1 MGPKIINLLPHRVV
15 LPAVFR
21 VVYIMVH
28 SQARHEDGT
37 ATISCKEIHEKL
49 APTSSWLILIGSFL
63 DKILLAD
70 FYQKFPNFLEV
81 KIDVIQVNLTPY
93 QDHWVL

>member
-1 MGPKIINLLPHRVV
+1 MQVVLQKSFAKCEMGPNVINLLLHRVV

-37 ATISCKEIHEKL
+37 ATITCKEIDENL
-49 APTSSWLILIGSFL
+49 APTSS
-63 DKILLAD
+63 
-70 FYQKFPNFLEV
+70 
-81 KIDVIQVNLTPY
+81 
-93 QDHWVL
+93 

>member
-37 ATISCKEIHEKL
+37 ATISCKEIHKKL
-49 APTSSWLILIGSFL
+49 LSPYLNERHNEYARANLMYTVLFL
-63 DKILLAD
+63 K
-70 FYQKFPNFLEV
+70 
-81 KIDVIQVNLTPY
+81 
-93 QDHWVL
+93 

>member
-1 MGPKIINLLPHRVV
+1 MQVVLQKSFAKCEMGPKIINLLLHRVV

-37 ATISCKEIHEKL
+37 ATITCKEIDENL
-49 APTSSWLILIGSFL
+49 APTSS
-63 DKILLAD
+63 
-70 FYQKFPNFLEV
+70 
-81 KIDVIQVNLTPY
+81 
-93 QDHWVL
+93 

>member
-49 APTSSWLILIGSFL
+49 ATSSSHGPLLLDRSVCLPLFAMWPSFGY
-63 DKILLAD
+63 
-70 FYQKFPNFLEV
+70 FST
-81 KIDVIQVNLTPY
+81 VI
-93 QDHWVL
+93 

>member
-37 ATISCKEIHEKL
+37 ATISCKEIHENLKVSKSQKHFFLKL
-49 APTSSWLILIGSFL
+49 HCP
-63 DKILLAD
+63 K
-70 FYQKFPNFLEV
+70 NER
-81 KIDVIQVNLTPY
+81 VI
-93 QDHWVL
+93 

>member
-49 APTSSWLILIGSFL
+49 APTSS
-63 DKILLAD
+63 KR
-70 FYQKFPNFLEV
+70 
-81 KIDVIQVNLTPY
+81 
-93 QDHWVL
+93 VLSNRAT

>member
-49 APTSSWLILIGSFL
+49 APTS
-63 DKILLAD
+63 LLSS
-70 FYQKFPNFLEV
+70 
-81 KIDVIQVNLTPY
+81 
-93 QDHWVL
+93 

>member
-49 APTSSWLILIGSFL
+49 APTSS
-63 DKILLAD
+63 
-70 FYQKFPNFLEV
+70 
-81 KIDVIQVNLTPY
+81 
-93 QDHWVL
+93 

>member
-1 MGPKIINLLPHRVV
+1 MKKLQVVLQKSFAKCEMGPKIINLLPHRVV

-49 APTSSWLILIGSFL
+49 APTS
-63 DKILLAD
+63 LLSS
-70 FYQKFPNFLEV
+70 
-81 KIDVIQVNLTPY
+81 
-93 QDHWVL
+93 

>member
-1 MGPKIINLLPHRVV
+1 MYREKLQVVLQKSFAKCEMGPKIINLLPHRVV

-37 ATISCKEIHEKL
+37 ATISCKEIHENLKVSKSQK
-49 APTSSWLILIGSFL
+49 PFFL
-63 DKILLAD
+63 
-70 FYQKFPNFLEV
+70 KFHCPKNNQNI
-81 KIDVIQVNLTPY
+81 K
-93 QDHWVL
+93 